1 MHGWHTRLLSLS
13 MMKKKNDR
21 QKTLRTVCGCALK
34 GGRTPDAKRSAPRRA
49 TDLALRTTKA
59 TALAIGRSM
68 SSLIVL
74 EHHLWLTMT
83 EMKEADKVPFRDAPV
98 LSGSLFGSAVE
109 RFAERLSSEVVS
121 AGATLP

>member
-1 MHGWHTRLLSLS
+1 MTDKRRSVPYA
-13 MMKKKNDR
+13 DAR
-21 QKTLRTVCGCALK
+21 LK
-34 GGRTPDAKRSAPRRA
+34 GVAHRMRSAAPCRA

-74 EHHLWLTMT
+74 EHHLWLTVT

-98 LSGSLFGSAVE
+98 LSGSRGSAVE

-121 AGATLP
+121 ADATLP